1 MAESTISYVR
11 SGASYKDVAAP
22 QPQPATPEQLD
33 RLRRRM
39 REVGIDDR
47 FVQFVLSRVERS
59 GRLRIPAKEAEAFGI
74 AVWPRTVA
82 ITIARR
88 HHLLRQ
94 AGRQIYEAA
103 VDMPEGTWQSHFEDL
118 VLSQHQ
124 REVLSVRVSR
134 AIAVND
140 EIPSCVV
147 DSIVDATSLD
157 GRFDKGA
164 ITGTAFSSTQSR
176 VIMRLLLCGGVVEEV
191 SRRTLVF
198 VDMPGRTHTHGR
210 EGARVKPVEPSSSG
224 YREAVRM
231 LVRGDDLSAVAYE
244 SGVPAAIAQKMAKAL
259 SVDTVTRLLLASG
272 KQSQLPRLL
281 GLPEP
286 AAKAIAEHVSRS
298 NHTSIQS
305 TIR

>member
-1 MAESTISYVR
+1 
-11 SGASYKDVAAP
+11 
-22 QPQPATPEQLD
+22 LD